1 MSQKETSKLV
11 HTSILMEPDLKFFL
25 QDLARKESVAKGK
38 TITLS
43 DLVRNAVIKTYRTDR
58 KKNLSG
64 E

>member
-25 QDLARKESVAKGK
+25 QDLARKESVVQGK

-43 DLVRNAVIKTYRTDR
+43 DLVRAAIVKTYSPSQKT
-58 KKNLSG
+58 KNQG